1 MDPKPFTRSPDR
13 WIFGCR
19 RFRAA
24 QFAVE
29 RDYSNYEEVSGTD
42 SDEGLVIAN
51 LGIAPQI
58 VDEQDEQDEHDL
70 QDEQNIQ
77 DNQEESYEEKYN
89 KREDSSRQILIL
101 KQQNIV
107 EKHKIE
113 ASR

>member
-58 VDEQDEQDEHDL
+58 VDAL
-70 QDEQNIQ
+70 AKKGIAKLFPIQ
-77 DNQEESYEEKYN
+77 VMS
-89 KREDSSRQILIL
+89 ICC
-101 KQQNIV
+101 V
-107 EKHKIE
+107 H
-113 ASR
+113 